1 MGNKNPPKLRISSRA
16 QFDVLMNSV
25 FHMAHDA
32 TVTVKINP
40 DGSDLIAEVVRT
52 ANPA

>member
-1 MGNKNPPKLRISSRA
+1 MENKAPPKLRISSRA

-32 TVTVKINP
+32 TVTVIIKP
-40 DGSDLIAEVVRT
+40 DGDDLIAEVVRASNQT
-52 ANPA
+52 